1 MNEPKIILNVKIKS
15 TVCVLKKSLIYILTL
30 VSLLTSSCQKI
41 RDDLLPQGS
50 SHMYFQSILSP
61 DSSMKVIVGQS
72 VGIQD
77 DINSSINDAIVLA
90 FINNVFTDTLRLV
103 GHGIYKSWV
112 KPEINDTVRI
122 EVVSDGKMSG
132 ETIIP
137 GPAYITN
144 ASYACSTFYDALNQE
159 YHGTLTFSI
168 EDDPNTRN
176 FYEMLIYTREKL
188 SGGNYRYYNKVS
200 DYYIFKPDIIIQNEG
215 DWDFEPSTLFFSDQL
230 FSGETGNFAFIIAG
244 VSSNGYITLRSISK
258 EYYYYRKFYTRHA
271 YNAQLN
277 SDGIRNFLFTG
288 EPLDMYT
295 NIQGGL
301 GVCAAYSSTVTK
313 IESEP

>member
-1 MNEPKIILNVKIKS
+1 
-15 TVCVLKKSLIYILTL
+15 
-30 VSLLTSSCQKI
+30 
-41 RDDLLPQGS
+41 
-50 SHMYFQSILSP
+50 MYFQSILTP
-61 DSSMKVIVGQS
+61 DSNIKVIVGKS

-77 DINSSINDAIVLA
+77 DISSPVNDAIVLA
-90 FINNVFTDTLRLV
+90 FINNVFSDTLQFV
-103 GHGIYKSWV
+103 ENGIYKLW
-112 KPEINDTVRI
+112 KRPEINDTVRI
-122 EVVSDGKMSG
+122 VVISDGKMSG

-168 EDDPNTRN
+168 EDDPETENY
-176 FYEMLIYTREKL
+176 YEMLIYTREKL
-188 SGGNYRYYNKVS
+188 SGGSYRYYSKVS

-215 DWDFEPSTLFFSDQL
+215 DWDFKPSTLFFSDQL
-230 FSGETGNFAFIIAG
+230 FNGKTNNFSFIIAG
-244 VSSNGYITLRSISK
+244 LSMDGYITLRSISK
-258 EYYYYRKFYTRHA
+258 EYYYFRKFYTRHA

-301 GVCAAYSSTVTK
+301 GVCAAYSSTETK

>member
-1 MNEPKIILNVKIKS
+1 MKRIIFLFFI
-15 TVCVLKKSLIYILTL
+15 
-30 VSLLTSSCQKI
+30 VSFVTTSCQKI
-41 RDDLLPQGS
+41 RDDLLPQGRS
-50 SHMYFQSILSP
+50 QMYFQSILTP
-61 DSSMKVIVGQS
+61 DSNIKVFVGKS

-77 DINSSINDAIVLA
+77 DINSPVNDAIVLA
-90 FINNVFTDTLRLV
+90 FINNVLSDTLQFV
-103 GHGIYKSWV
+103 DNGIYKLWK
-112 KPEINDTVRI
+112 KPGISDTVRI

-137 GPAYITN
+137 GPAYIAN

-230 FSGETGNFAFIIAG
+230 FSGETGNFTFTIAG
-244 VSSNGYITLRSISK
+244 VSTNGYITLRSISK

-277 SDGIRNFLFTG
+277 SDGIRNLLFIG